1 MDFYFNPWDEAFRA
15 NPYPHY
21 KPLLAGPPRIFKLIT
36 LPLALVARYDDVMTV
51 MSDHENFTAVKPD
64 VPTLNEQFKVFRG
77 APVLQNC
84 DPPIHTRLRRVV
96 SQSFTPHR
104 IEQWE
109 PRIQALTSGLL
120 DGVERRGRFEVM
132 ADFAN
137 PLPVMVISE
146 MLGIPPQDYERFKS
160 WCDAFIAG
168 QNVPPGTP
176 LPPVVEAANDALR
189 EYFAVEIEKR
199 RRQPSDD
206 LIGIMVAA
214 QEHGEGLSTEEAL
227 AFIVM
232 LLVAGNE
239 TTTNLIGNG
248 MLALGRNPDQM
259 ARLRVEPGL
268 VGAAVEEMLR
278 YDPPIQVSLSLPV
291 ARRDINIGGTTIP
304 AGAMTFVILAAAN
317 RDPAYFAD
325 PDRFDI
331 GRHPNPHLAFSEGI
345 HYCLGAALARLEGRI
360 AFSTALARFPR
371 LELADRDVQPPYK
384 GSYFLRGIGSLEMTI

>member
-1 MDFYFNPWDEAFRA
+1 
-15 NPYPHY
+15 
-21 KPLLAGPPRIFKLIT
+21 
-36 LPLALVARYDDVMTV
+36 
-51 MSDHENFTAVKPD
+51 
-64 VPTLNEQFKVFRG
+64 
-77 APVLQNC
+77 
-84 DPPIHTRLRRVV
+84 
-96 SQSFTPHR
+96 
-104 IEQWE
+104 
-109 PRIQALTSGLL
+109 
-120 DGVERRGRFEVM
+120 
-132 ADFAN
+132 
-137 PLPVMVISE
+137 
-146 MLGIPPQDYERFKS
+146 
-160 WCDAFIAG
+160 
-168 QNVPPGTP
+168 
-176 LPPVVEAANDALR
+176 
-189 EYFAVEIEKR
+189 
-199 RRQPSDD
+199 
-206 LIGIMVAA
+206 
-214 QEHGEGLSTEEAL
+214 
-227 AFIVM
+227 M

-371 LELADRDVQPPYK
+371 LELADRHVQPPYK